1 MKQQII
7 KIRFLSSYKTPNV
20 DFFHKVWYIYYN
32 GVKEMQNTNVP
43 VRKKK
48 KSIEEFSKL
57 LLRMIVGLTM
67 VIIFFCIFFCFKFE
81 TTEPL
86 TYLVPS
92 VFTELAAGT
101 GFYYWKA
108 KSENK
113 IKITLGAIDDL
124 RQKEDLTENEVRI
137 MEALINSLG

>member
-1 MKQQII
+1 M
-7 KIRFLSSYKTPNV
+7 
-20 DFFHKVWYIYYN
+20 WYIYYN

-67 VIIFFCIFFCFKFE
+67 VITFFCIFFCFKFE

>member
-1 MKQQII
+1 MEKP
-7 KIRFLSSYKTPNV
+7 RA
-20 DFFHKVWYIYYN
+20 
-32 GVKEMQNTNVP
+32 VP

-48 KSIEEFSKL
+48 TGIEEFSKL
-57 LLRMIVGLTM
+57 LIRMLVGLTM
-67 VIIFFCIFFCFKFE
+67 IVSFFCIFFCFKFE

-113 IKITLGAIDDL
+113 IKITLGAVDNL
-124 RQKEDLTENEVRI
+124 RSKEDLTENETRI
-137 MEALINSLG
+137 IEALINSLG

>member
-1 MKQQII
+1 MEKP
-7 KIRFLSSYKTPNV
+7 KAV
-20 DFFHKVWYIYYN
+20 A
-32 GVKEMQNTNVP
+32 

-48 KSIEEFSKL
+48 TGVEEFSKL
-57 LLRMIVGLTM
+57 LIRMLVGLTM
-67 VIIFFCIFFCFKFE
+67 IVSFFCIFFCFKFE

-113 IKITLGAIDDL
+113 IKITLGAVDNL
-124 RQKEDLTENEVRI
+124 RSKEDLTENETRI
-137 MEALINSLG
+137 IEALINSLG

>member
-1 MKQQII
+1 MPNTQVSVDKKQ
-7 KIRFLSSYKTPNV
+7 KSSK
-20 DFFHKVWYIYYN
+20 
-32 GVKEMQNTNVP
+32 
-43 VRKKK
+43 
-48 KSIEEFSKL
+48 EFSKL
-57 LLRMIVGLTM
+57 LLRIIVCLT
-67 VIIFFCIFFCFKFE
+67 IIISLFCIFFCFKFE

-86 TYLVPS
+86 TYLIPS

-113 IKITLGAIDDL
+113 IKITLGAVDDL

-137 MEALINSLG
+137 IEALINSLG

>member
-1 MKQQII
+1 M
-7 KIRFLSSYKTPNV
+7 N
-20 DFFHKVWYIYYN
+20 
-32 GVKEMQNTNVP
+32 QNTI
-43 VRKKK
+43 K
-48 KSIEEFSKL
+48 KSGEEFSKL
-57 LLRMIVGLTM
+57 LLRTIVCFT
-67 VIIFFCIFFCFKFE
+67 IIISFFCIFFCFKFE

-113 IKITLGAIDDL
+113 IKITLGAIDKL
-124 RQKEDLTENEVRI
+124 REEEDLTENEVRI
-137 MEALINSLG
+137 IEALINSLG

>member
-1 MKQQII
+1 MYNTQIPVNKKQ
-7 KIRFLSSYKTPNV
+7 KSSK
-20 DFFHKVWYIYYN
+20 
-32 GVKEMQNTNVP
+32 
-43 VRKKK
+43 
-48 KSIEEFSKL
+48 EFSKL
-57 LLRMIVGLTM
+57 LLQIIICLT
-67 VIIFFCIFFCFKFE
+67 IIISLFCIFFCFKFE

-86 TYLVPS
+86 TYLIPS

-113 IKITLGAIDDL
+113 IKITLSAIDDL

>member
-1 MKQQII
+1 MEQRR
-7 KIRFLSSYKTPNV
+7 IRRKT
-20 DFFHKVWYIYYN
+20 
-32 GVKEMQNTNVP
+32 GA
-43 VRKKK
+43 
-48 KSIEEFSKL
+48 EEFSKL
-57 LLRMIVGLTM
+57 LLRMIVSLT
-67 VIIFFCIFFCFKFE
+67 IIISFFCIFFCFKFE

-113 IKITLGAIDDL
+113 IKITLGAIDNL
-124 RQKEDLTENEVRI
+124 REKEDLTENEVRI